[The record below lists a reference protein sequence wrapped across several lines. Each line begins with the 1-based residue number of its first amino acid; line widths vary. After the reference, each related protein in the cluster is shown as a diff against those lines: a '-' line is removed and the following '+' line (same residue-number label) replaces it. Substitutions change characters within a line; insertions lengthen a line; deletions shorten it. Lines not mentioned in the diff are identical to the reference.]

1 MTGSCSVCLYIDS
14 PFALLGMVHIRPF
27 ELQIFRYSVFM
38 LSCSIKMWK
47 HVAFLS
53 IPNSCLNLTLFI
65 HRPYVFPPVRI
76 CFLHPTLTMRKQPT
90 SFPWC
95 APHFFLGW
103 MIPWI
108 NKTLEGHRDLG
119 QVELLDPKWLNTQ
132 FTRPVATHIFF
143 CLKFSPWK
151 KPWGFHDSQFDGRIC
166 FMVGL
171 GFNHELENLSS
182 QEIPPSTA
190 AIETQV
196 AVQAH
201 DLGQCWVWPPIFCAG
216 REGRPGMRM
225 THHDLQDLYRDLYRF
240 YFWDQFCRNKV
251 LKFVRN
257 GWKWFI
263 QKEYPH
269 FKPPLDFTSVVV
281 H

>member
-132 FTRPVATHIFF
+132 FTRPVATHFF
-143 CLKFSPWK
+143 FVWNFHLEKTMGVSWFPIWRSHMFHGWVGIQPWTG
-151 KPWGFHDSQFDGRIC
+151 KPLIPGDPSLNCCHWNAGGGPSSWSWSMLGLTSDFLCGKGRASRNANDTPRFAGFVSRFIS
-166 FMVGL
+166 FLFL
-171 GFNHELENLSS
+171 GS
-182 QEIPPSTA
+182 
-190 AIETQV
+190 
-196 AVQAH
+196 
-201 DLGQCWVWPPIFCAG
+201 
-216 REGRPGMRM
+216 
-225 THHDLQDLYRDLYRF
+225 
-240 YFWDQFCRNKV
+240 V
-251 LKFVRN
+251 L
-257 GWKWFI
+257 
-263 QKEYPH
+263 
-269 FKPPLDFTSVVV
+269 
-281 H
+281 

>member
-132 FTRPVATHIFF
+132 FARPVATHIFF

-151 KPWGFHDSQFDGRIC
+151 NHGGFMIPNLTVAYVSWLGWDSTMNWKTSHPRRSLPQLLPLKRRWRSKLMILVNAGSDLRFFVREGKGVQECEWHTTICRIC
-166 FMVGL
+166 IEIYIVSIFGVSFVGIRFSSL
-171 GFNHELENLSS
+171 LEMDGNGSFRKSTLILS
-182 QEIPPSTA
+182 
-190 AIETQV
+190 
-196 AVQAH
+196 
-201 DLGQCWVWPPIFCAG
+201 
-216 REGRPGMRM
+216 
-225 THHDLQDLYRDLYRF
+225 
-240 YFWDQFCRNKV
+240 
-251 LKFVRN
+251 
-257 GWKWFI
+257 
-263 QKEYPH
+263 
-269 FKPPLDFTSVVV
+269 PL
-281 H
+281 